1 MKILQ
6 WDHNGF
12 WLYYKRL
19 EKGKFDWLKGGTGTV
34 EISIR
39 KLRSLRKGYHFTGRS
54 GTEEWMG
61 IEPSMQAVANLMI
74 QGA

>member
-54 GTEEWMG
+54 GTE
-61 IEPSMQAVANLMI
+61 
-74 QGA
+74 